1 MSVNLHVTLPQLAIF
16 SAKLTTGHL
25 GKLEIKTKNS
35 ESHIAQSFATF
46 QGGMAGEGRGGG
58 SGYMYLADMHTHAAD
73 YEAGAETEAG
83 L

>member
-46 QGGMAGEGRGGG
+46 QRGMAWWGGGRGCV
-58 SGYMYLADMHTHAAD
+58 YMYLADMHTHTAD
-73 YEAGAETEAG
+73 SETESG
-83 L
+83 SGSV